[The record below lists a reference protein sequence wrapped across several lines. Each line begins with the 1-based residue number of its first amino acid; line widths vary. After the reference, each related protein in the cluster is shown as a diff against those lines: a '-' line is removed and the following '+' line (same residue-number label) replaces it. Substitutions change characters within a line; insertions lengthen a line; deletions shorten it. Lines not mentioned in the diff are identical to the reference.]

1 MEDRCIACGEIIP
14 EGQQVCRICERGDG
28 SRMMKN
34 GSGAAVPTEEAAMRN
49 IEKENHRYVEE
60 VFGCIEQTL
69 SLLGYTLESIH
80 IRDRKNRKQYKRDRE
95 HEKRERTKR
104 PSAGMSERHR
114 K

>member
-1 MEDRCIACGEIIP
+1 MEDRCICCGEIIP

-49 IEKENHRYVEE
+49 IAKENHRYVER
-60 VFGCIEQTL
+60 VFYSIEQML

-80 IRDRKNRKQYKRDRE
+80 IKDRKSRKRYRRDRRK
-95 HEKRERTKR
+95 
-104 PSAGMSERHR
+104 
-114 K
+114 